1 MLRTAPRGW
10 AVVLAL
16 ALVLAACSGDD
27 GDDLSRTIDDTFADA
42 FAYRL
47 LLQADRDGMGDLADL
62 LGARQDLVDLIEVS
76 GIIDGDT
83 TSTDVRLL
91 GTSPFLQVRQFGPDL
106 LYLRAALLDPPLDR
120 LGGPELEGQ
129 LLGLAVQAGLPE
141 SIPRAFT
148 VLFDGDWIAVEGG
161 LDTAALL
168 DGRTPRARATT
179 PPLGRVLAD
188 SIEVV
193 DTLPDGGRDTMTDGD
208 RTVHRVIVHV
218 RDLLRALANLGDG
231 LGADDG
237 AFERNLQVVPDS
249 LLGDLVVQN
258 GVIHEA
264 RFDVAANARAEGL
277 DFPGQMLLVLA
288 VSDHGA
294 PRAPSVPTVGATV
307 TSSELAAGL
316 RLLTTGPEDG
326 ES

>member
-1 MLRTAPRGW
+1 VTRRIPRTW
-10 AVVLAL
+10 AVLLVVVLAL
-16 ALVLAACSGDD
+16 VGCSGDER
-27 GDDLSRTIDDTFADA
+27 DDLARTIDDTFAGS
-42 FAYRL
+42 FVYQL
-47 LLQADRDGMGDLADL
+47 VLQADRQGLGGLGDLIGD
-62 LGARQDLVDLIEVS
+62 RRDLVDLMEVS
-76 GIIDGDT
+76 GVVDGDT
-83 TSTDVRLL
+83 TSTDIRLL
-91 GTSPFLQVRQFGPDL
+91 GTAPFLQVRQFGPDL

-129 LLGLAVQAGLPE
+129 LLALALQAGLPE

-168 DGRTPRARATT
+168 DGGTPRSRPTT
-179 PPLGRVLAD
+179 PPLGQVLAD
-188 SIEVV
+188 AIEVV
-193 DTLPDGGRDTMTDGD
+193 DDLPDGD
-208 RTVHRVIVHV
+208 RTVRRVIFHV

-231 LGADDG
+231 LGVDDA
-237 AFERNLQVVPDS
+237 AFERNLQAVPDS
-249 LLGDLVVQN
+249 LLGDLVVVD

-294 PRAPSVPTVGATV
+294 PRTPSVPTVGATV

-316 RLLTTGPEDG
+316 RLLTTGATDG
-326 ES
+326 